1 MNYNFKKKNI
11 NTTYRS
17 LIPESKPSPRIIFS
31 KKSIMW
37 IRALIDN
44 HDYEVGFYA
53 TVEKYQNEDTF
64 YINNVYYPKHSEANT
79 GTCSISS
86 EGETDLINFL
96 IENNKMDEIKKMRL
110 WGHKHMSG
118 TGPTAQDEQM
128 AFHRIKST
136 NSYLIRVICD
146 DKEMNISFFDL
157 EKNIR
162 FDNVHWEVEKKNEYD
177 DIKKINLI
185 KELVNEFD
193 NNCVSKDGISYSKI
207 IDEIYKII
215 SDDFD
220 YNKIVEKVLQLKEI
234 NMKNINNIDSHLVKR
249 LNNEFDM
256 HNNFTQESLFDQM
269 DTSVYNSDIINRNFD
284 NNNYKK
290 KIDKLTS
297 KIETVD
303 GKDKVVFYRN
313 EKKINNEQYK
323 KILVD
328 FKNEEEFQPND
339 NL

>member
-1 MNYNFKKKNI
+1 
-11 NTTYRS
+11 
-17 LIPESKPSPRIIFS
+17 
-31 KKSIMW
+31 
-37 IRALIDN
+37 LIDN

-53 TVEKYQNEDTF
+53 TVEKNEDTF

-79 GTCSISS
+79 GTCSIST
-86 EGETDLINFL
+86 EGETDLVMFL

-118 TGPTAQDEQM
+118 TSPTAQDEQM

-146 DKEMNISFFDL
+146 DQEMNVSFFDL

-162 FDNVHWEVEKKNEYD
+162 FDNIHWEVERKNEYD
-177 DIKKINLI
+177 DIKKINSI
-185 KELVNEFD
+185 KELINEFD
-193 NNCVSKDGISYSKI
+193 NNCLLKDGISYSKI
-207 IDEIYKII
+207 IGKIYEII

-234 NMKNINNIDSHLVKR
+234 NMKNINNMDSHLVKR
-249 LNNEFDM
+249 LNEFDM

-269 DTSVYNSDIINRNFD
+269 DKSGFD

-297 KIETVD
+297 KIETID

-339 NL
+339 SLGINYEL